1 MAGKFGNSD
10 QGNDQT
16 WLAEKAKDIP
26 ALPPEDIA
34 FLDQAIAQQLREE
47 ITKIAAQRWW
57 NLFGSQGHR
66 LDTIKD
72 EENFIAHLDK
82 VFSCPAASEL
92 LAPPSNERRS
102 YSVHDVTRRGMSQR
116 VEFSAPSASRLME
129 LMLFGFF
136 KYAGHWIYL
145 FRTGDRTAD
154 GYKPPEQWWALPK
167 TKAPSDRLG
176 ISIQIRGFR
185 LDASVSPASAFSDLS
200 GEQRERLAV
209 EFGRV
214 GTHQAW
220 LAGIVENIMRT
231 IVHEQSLSIQFAGEY
246 PSGGIPLAEL
256 IANDGHMAGKKI
268 VPINGDFF
276 DCRPENLKTTSS
288 RGRKMVCR
296 ICQRPTTP
304 NKSERIKDSTGSRVR
319 VCHAC
324 ATWEHSGG
332 LGLA

>member
-1 MAGKFGNSD
+1 MTGKFDYSD
-10 QGNDQT
+10 WDKEQE
-16 WLAEKAKDIP
+16 WLAAKTKDIP
-26 ALPPEDIA
+26 ALPPEDII
-34 FLDQAIAQQLREE
+34 FLDQAIAQQLRVK

-92 LAPPSNERRS
+92 IAPPSHERRS
-102 YSVHDVTRRGMSQR
+102 YNVRDVARRGMPQQ
-116 VEFSAPSASRLME
+116 VEFSAPPASRLME

-136 KYAGHWIYL
+136 NYAGHWIYL
-145 FRTGDRTAD
+145 LRTGDRTAD
-154 GYKPPEQWWALPK
+154 GYKPPEQWWALPQA
-167 TKAPSDRLG
+167 KAPFDRLG

-214 GTHQAW
+214 GTHQEW
-220 LAGIVENIMRT
+220 LAGIVENLMHSSI
-231 IVHEQSLSIQFAGEY
+231 HEQSLSIQFAGEY

-256 IANDGHMAGKKI
+256 IANDDHMAGKKI

-276 DCRPENLKTTSS
+276 DCRPENLKTTSN
-288 RGRKMVCR
+288 RGRKMACR
-296 ICQRPTTP
+296 ICLRTTTP
-304 NKSERIKDSTGSRVR
+304 NESERIKESTGSRVR

-324 ATWEHSGG
+324 IRAKH
-332 LGLA
+332 